1 MNRLALGALALVVAV
16 VGAVVVYLTVIR
28 EDAPPEFGLTE
39 TTSDSDESSEDSADE
54 DGGTEDT
61 DAYTEDADTEDAD
74 AEEADTE
81 EADAEDA
88 DADETADAG
97 SEETADSGAVELDGT
112 WTVGDGSQAGYRV
125 VEDLQGITDFEAVGR
140 TSDVSGSVVVSG
152 TTVSE
157 GSFEVQIATITSD
170 DSRRDGQFTG
180 DIMNAAEFPTATLTL
195 TEPIELDGIPGD
207 GATVS
212 TTATGELT
220 LRDSTNPVTFP
231 VDAQILD
238 GRIEIVASIDV
249 LFSDYGIA
257 NPSNP
262 FVTVRDEGKVEVQL
276 FLDKS

>member
-1 MNRLALGALALVVAV
+1 MKRLALAALALIVLVVA
-16 VGAVVVYLTVIR
+16 AVVIYLTVIR
-28 EDAPPEFGLTE
+28 EDAPEEFGLTE
-39 TTSDSDESSEDSADE
+39 TTSD
-54 DGGTEDT
+54 DT
-61 DAYTEDADTEDAD
+61 DADADGRGDTDAD
-74 AEEADTE
+74 AET
-81 EADAEDA
+81 DA
-88 DADETADAG
+88 DGGDAA
-97 SEETADSGAVELDGT
+97 TIVELDGT

-140 TSDVSGSVVVSG
+140 TSEVTGSVVLSG
-152 TTVSE
+152 TTVNE

-170 DSRRDGQFTG
+170 DTRRDGQFTG
-180 DIMNAAEFPTATLTL
+180 DIMNAAEFPTATLVL
-195 TEPIELDGIPGD
+195 TDPIELDGIPGD

-212 TTATGELT
+212 TTANGELT
-220 LRDSTNPVTFP
+220 LRGSTNPVTFP

>member
-1 MNRLALGALALVVAV
+1 MKRLALAALALIVVVIAAV
-16 VGAVVVYLTVIR
+16 VIYLTVIR
-28 EDAPPEFGLTE
+28 EDAPEEFGLTE
-39 TTSDSDESSEDSADE
+39 TTSED
-54 DGGTEDT
+54 
-61 DAYTEDADTEDAD
+61 EDADTGADADTGDAD
-74 AEEADTE
+74 AG
-81 EADAEDA
+81 DA
-88 DADETADAG
+88 DAGTDGDDAAA
-97 SEETADSGAVELDGT
+97 TVDLDGS

-140 TSDVSGSVVVSG
+140 TSDVTGTMVLSG

-170 DSRRDGQFTG
+170 DTRRDGQFTG
-180 DIMNAAEFPTATLTL
+180 DIMNAAEFPTATLAL
-195 TEPIELDGIPGD
+195 TAPIELDGIPGD

-212 TTATGELT
+212 TTASGELT
-220 LRDSTNPVTFP
+220 LRGSTNPVTFP

-249 LFSDYGIA
+249 LFSDYGID